1 MIENFPLNPTPGQIF
16 LWQGNSYRWT
26 GRQWISL
33 SDPGTQIS
41 YANAF
46 VSSSPPPSPASGALW
61 YNPTDF
67 TLKIWVITLEG
78 GQWDEVAGEPP
89 CSSNNSPVTVSASPP
104 PDPIE
109 GDLWFDTLSSYL
121 SIWYVDLDGGQWI
134 SSFRGDAGPAG
145 ASGPSGATGATGPA
159 GSPGGATG
167 ATGIGVAGA
176 TGATGAVGATGAG
189 VTGATGAT
197 GIGVAGATGATGAV
211 GATGAGVTGATGAT
225 GAVGATG
232 AGVAG
237 ATGATGIGVAGA
249 TGATGATGAVGATGA
264 GVTGATG
271 ATGAVGATGAGV
283 TGATGA
289 TGPTGLPGS
298 TGPTGPQGISSS
310 LFLYRAKTTITMGDP
325 DSGHLIWNNVT
336 QISSTTLSISH
347 LTDGNL
353 DIDIFLSQLVASE
366 KIIVQ
371 DRNNSSNYQT
381 WEISGTPTNIN
392 PGTPTSYWQYP
403 VTLLNSSGLGTSNFS
418 NNHSLFLALVSGA
431 QGATGP
437 IGPTGVSGATGAT
450 GATGVGLAGSTGA
463 TGVVG
468 STGAT
473 GPVAGTNGQLIY
485 NNSGTAAGA
494 SVGSRLTLIT
504 GELNATIGST
514 PAGITGAIQIVN
526 VVSLTQ
532 ANYDAIASPSANTLY
547 VIVP

>member
-167 ATGIGVAGA
+167 ATGIGVA
-176 TGATGAVGATGAG
+176 
-189 VTGATGAT
+189 
-197 GIGVAGATGATGAV
+197 
-211 GATGAGVTGATGAT
+211 
-225 GAVGATG
+225 
-232 AGVAG
+232 
-237 ATGATGIGVAGA
+237 
-249 TGATGATGAVGATGA
+249 
-264 GVTGATG
+264 GATG

>member
-197 GIGVAGATGATGAV
+197 GIGVA
-211 GATGAGVTGATGAT
+211 
-225 GAVGATG
+225 
-232 AGVAG
+232 
-237 ATGATGIGVAGA
+237 
-249 TGATGATGAVGATGA
+249 
-264 GVTGATG
+264 GATG

>member
-225 GAVGATG
+225 G
-232 AGVAG
+232 
-237 ATGATGIGVAGA
+237 
-249 TGATGATGAVGATGA
+249 
-264 GVTGATG
+264 
-271 ATGAVGATGAGV
+271 
-283 TGATGA
+283 
-289 TGPTGLPGS
+289 PTGLPGS

-450 GATGVGLAGSTGA
+450 G
-463 TGVVG
+463 
-468 STGAT
+468 
-473 GPVAGTNGQLIY
+473 PVAGTNGQLIY